1 MRRSEQKKARDA
13 ALVFCR
19 GLTPERLQR
28 ASELIE
34 AIEPPRDAVYRHF
47 HQSFKQYSR
56 LQTSIVKALQAMAAL
71 VSDGGD
77 DLLEVLAQHGV
88 HPWLLDEV
96 RQALELRWSQERNEE
111 PIWRADMRLLASA
124 YLQVVEVAT
133 VSVEASRRM
142 VNREG
147 FLWDEHRTLDDT
159 DALVLEIWEPLGVA
173 FRYAWADKDAATAVE
188 EACREALCSVGAPQ
202 PPR

>member
-13 ALVFCR
+13 ALAFCR
-19 GLTPERLQR
+19 GLTPERLHR

-47 HQSFKQYSR
+47 HQSFKQYGR

-71 VSDGGD
+71 VSDES
-77 DLLEVLAQHGV
+77 DLMAVLAQHGV

-96 RQALELRWSQERNEE
+96 SQALELRWSQERNEDS
-111 PIWRADMRLLASA
+111 IWRADMRLLASA

-133 VSVEASRRM
+133 ASVEASRRM

-147 FLWDEHRTLDDT
+147 FLWDEHRSLDDT
-159 DALVLEIWEPLGVA
+159 DALFLEVWEPLGVA
-173 FRYAWADKDAATAVE
+173 FRYAWADKEAATAVE
-188 EACREALCSVGAPQ
+188 EACRDAAEGE
-202 PPR
+202 